1 MIMPEELKIDKI
13 IEKMEL
19 KLLTPDI
26 ETGDKVVTVPDINRP
41 ALQLTGFF
49 DHFDSER
56 VQVIGHVEAAYME
69 TLDEETRKDRY
80 EQLMSYNIPCI
91 VFCRSMMPDAQMI
104 EAAREYQ
111 IPLLQTDKATSS
123 FEAEIIRWMK
133 VMLAPTISIHGV
145 LVDVYGEGVLITG
158 ESGIGKSEAAL
169 ELIKR
174 GHRLV
179 TDDVVQISKVSDETL
194 IGTAPSGMSI
204 EQRPPGVSARS
215 SFGHWEMD
223 CVVGKRSSKNVLL
236 VFTERLTRKELIY
249 KIPDKTKSSVVKII
263 DKLQLRFGCSFTKIF
278 KTITCDNGI
287 EFVDSHGIQYDK
299 SGNKRVDLYYCH
311 PYTSCERGSNE
322 NQNRLIRKHYP
333 KGCTFTRLTRSDI
346 VRLENWI
353 NNYPRKLFGWRS
365 SNDMFDAALKEL
377 GL

>member
-1 MIMPEELKIDKI
+1 MGYKHFTKYDRIRIESWLRAGMSIKFIAGELHKN
-13 IEKMEL
+13 
-19 KLLTPDI
+19 
-26 ETGDKVVTVPDINRP
+26 VSSV
-41 ALQLTGFF
+41 
-49 DHFDSER
+49 
-56 VQVIGHVEAAYME
+56 Y
-69 TLDEETRKDRY
+69 
-80 EQLMSYNIPCI
+80 
-91 VFCRSMMPDAQMI
+91 
-104 EAAREYQ
+104 RE
-111 IPLLQTDKATSS
+111 
-123 FEAEIIRWMK
+123 
-133 VMLAPTISIHGV
+133 
-145 LVDVYGEGVLITG
+145 
-158 ESGIGKSEAAL
+158 
-169 ELIKR
+169 IKR
-174 GHRLV
+174 GAYEHTLYDLTTETRYSSDLADSRYRENLKDKG
-179 TDDVVQISKVSDETL
+179 TGLKIGSDLTYCHYLEYMIHDRKYSPAAALAYADINELEFNTRISKTTL
-194 IGTAPSGMSI
+194 YRYIDQGLFLTLTNKDLYIKKNKSKRKHKRVHACSAPSGMSI
-204 EQRPPGVSARS
+204 EQRPPVVSARS

-249 KIPDKTKSSVVKII
+249 KIPDKTKTSVVKII
-263 DKLQLRFGCSFTKIF
+263 DKLQQRFGCSFNKIF

-287 EFVDSHGIQYDK
+287 EFVDSHGIQFDK

-333 KGCTFTRLTRSDI
+333 KGCTFTGVTRSDI

>member
-1 MIMPEELKIDKI
+1 MGKYKHFTKYDRIRIESWLRAGMSIKFIAGELNKNVSSVYRELKRGAYEHTLYD
-13 IEKMEL
+13 
-19 KLLTPDI
+19 LT
-26 ETGDKVVTVPDINRP
+26 T
-41 ALQLTGFF
+41 
-49 DHFDSER
+49 
-56 VQVIGHVEAAYME
+56 
-69 TLDEETRKDRY
+69 ETRYSSDLADDKYRNNLKEKGSGLKIGSDLAYCQYLEYMIHDRKY
-80 EQLMSYNIPCI
+80 SP
-91 VFCRSMMPDAQMI
+91 A
-104 EAAREYQ
+104 
-111 IPLLQTDKATSS
+111 
-123 FEAEIIRWMK
+123 
-133 VMLAPTISIHGV
+133 
-145 LVDVYGEGVLITG
+145 
-158 ESGIGKSEAAL
+158 AAL
-169 ELIKR
+169 AYA
-174 GHRLV
+174 
-179 TDDVVQISKVSDETL
+179 DVNDLEFNTKISKTTL
-194 IGTAPSGMSI
+194 YRYIDQGLFLTLTNKDLYIKKNKSKRKLKRVHACSAPSGMSI
-204 EQRPPGVSARS
+204 EQRPPVVSARS

-223 CVVGKRSSKNVLL
+223 CVIGKRSSKNVLL

-249 KIPDKTKSSVVKII
+249 KIPDKTKTSVVKII
-263 DKLQLRFGCSFTKIF
+263 DKLQLRFGSSFSKIF

-333 KGCTFTRLTRSDI
+333 KGCTFTCVTRSDI